1 VSQVLP
7 IIGGKSGGQTPGKG
21 PPAGPQTLPRT
32 GADTGLS
39 LLWLALAAATLLT
52 GAGLGV
58 RTLSLRQAPVRR

>member
-7 IIGGKSGGQTPGKG
+7 IIGGNSGGQMPGKG
-21 PPAGPQTLPRT
+21 TPAGPQTLPRT

-39 LLWLALAAATLLT
+39 LLWLVLAGASLLT

-58 RTLSLRQAPVRR
+58 RKLAVGKVTVRR